1 MQTLIWIKSPSW
13 VWSSESSFCL
23 FLVNVTDLSASV
35 AQKPLEAICSI
46 FPPPQLEVFPHSLCR
61 LKWSGSQIIT
71 VVECH
76 HAACPTPT
84 LMCVCVHVWT
94 RGPSLKPTR
103 GRKRESKRR
112 GGRRERAQTSHRVVQ
127 KPRGSLFWSGQP
139 VFYFLFLRK
148 AENIW
153 VWWWGLF
160 KDMRL
165 SIFSRFVSGSSV
177 QASPRREQSQ
187 PPEDPKEKKKQTECE
202 RNSIKVFSNNWSLGV
217 NRIQRGNHKANK
229 SRK

>member
-13 VWSSESSFCL
+13 VWSLESSFCL

-84 LMCVCVHVWT
+84 LMCVCARVNEGTIFETNEGEIERIKEERRQT
-94 RGPSLKPTR
+94 RTCPDITPCRPETTR
-103 GRKRESKRR
+103 EFVLVGSARILLSVSEKSWKHL
-112 GGRRERAQTSHRVVQ
+112 GLVVRAV
-127 KPRGSLFWSGQP
+127 
-139 VFYFLFLRK
+139 
-148 AENIW
+148 
-153 VWWWGLF
+153 
-160 KDMRL
+160 
-165 SIFSRFVSGSSV
+165 
-177 QASPRREQSQ
+177 
-187 PPEDPKEKKKQTECE
+187 
-202 RNSIKVFSNNWSLGV
+202 
-217 NRIQRGNHKANK
+217 
-229 SRK
+229 